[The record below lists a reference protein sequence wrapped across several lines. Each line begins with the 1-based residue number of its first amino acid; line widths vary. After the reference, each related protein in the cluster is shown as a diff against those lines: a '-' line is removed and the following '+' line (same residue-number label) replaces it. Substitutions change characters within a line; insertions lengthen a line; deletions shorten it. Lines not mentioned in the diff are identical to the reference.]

1 MEMLISQEWLQ
12 RGVDADP
19 WVDTDAGAPIAV
31 LASIGMFIAPE
42 LAAGDVAEP
51 ERASH
56 SFGVLIR
63 QLRRRDGLSVE
74 KLAQKAR
81 IDADE
86 LRLVEHDPH
95 YRAKPRM
102 VHQLSDVFRIPERSM
117 MTLAGAMVVNDNRIG
132 QAAERFAAMSDDM
145 SKLTREE
152 RKLLNDFVKF
162 LADEAR

>member
-1 MEMLISQEWLQ
+1 MEMLVSQDWLQ
-12 RGVDADP
+12 RKIDNDP
-19 WVDTDAGAPIAV
+19 WIDSDGGTPIAV
-31 LASIGMFIAPE
+31 LTSIGMFIAPE
-42 LAAGDVAEP
+42 LITNEAE
-51 ERASH
+51 ERERSSY
-56 SFGVLIR
+56 SFGVFIR

-81 IDADE
+81 IDVEE

-102 VHQLSDVFRIPERSM
+102 VHQLSDVFKIPERSM
-117 MTLAGAMVVNDNRIG
+117 MTLAGAMVTNDNRIE

-152 RKLLNDFVKF
+152 RRLLNDFVKF
-162 LADEAR
+162 LAEEAS

>member
-1 MEMLISQEWLQ
+1 MEMLISQDWLQ
-12 RGVDADP
+12 RRIDTDP
-19 WVDTDAGAPIAV
+19 SIDTDAGTPVDV
-31 LASIGMFIAPE
+31 LVSLGMFIAPE
-42 LAAGDVAEP
+42 LVANEVASH
-51 ERASH
+51 ERASY
-56 SFGVLIR
+56 SFGVFIR

-81 IDADE
+81 IDVEE

-102 VHQLSDVFRIPERSM
+102 VHQLSEVFKIPERSM
-117 MTLAGAMVVNDNRIG
+117 MTLAGAMVANDNRIE

-152 RKLLNDFVKF
+152 RRLLNDFVKF
-162 LADEAR
+162 LADETR